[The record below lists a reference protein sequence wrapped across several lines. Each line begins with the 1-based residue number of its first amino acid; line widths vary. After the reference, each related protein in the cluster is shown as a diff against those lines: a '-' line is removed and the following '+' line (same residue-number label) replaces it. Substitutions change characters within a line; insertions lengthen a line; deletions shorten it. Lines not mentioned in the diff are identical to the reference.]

1 MVKLDALREF
11 ERRGGDAAASCAD
24 SEVPSVLLR
33 STGKSGLSRSLI
45 AGSKRVPDPVD
56 DFIAMKRAELGLKPV
71 PSANDTQKKPRKMG
85 LNEFLRRFTSE
96 DNASFQELHE
106 MDQERFRQKIAWMFK
121 ESEQYKT
128 LQALAGSE
136 PVNAEQPKL
145 LADDDGKLR
154 TVAAIKFVENDA
166 QPNIFFREPGEDQA
180 RARELFK

>member
-1 MVKLDALREF
+1 
-11 ERRGGDAAASCAD
+11 
-24 SEVPSVLLR
+24 
-33 STGKSGLSRSLI
+33 
-45 AGSKRVPDPVD
+45 
-56 DFIAMKRAELGLKPV
+56 
-71 PSANDTQKKPRKMG
+71 
-85 LNEFLRRFTSE
+85 
-96 DNASFQELHE
+96 

-180 RARELFK
+180 RARELFKKRLDAVKDKIGPGCQVVKQNTRLPSEFQLKLIEQEAQSEKESMLSVKKNQFSDFNVPLTKEEI